1 MKASTGKT
9 FGLIF
14 VVLIILAAGARLTP
28 LVVAPFGIFSSL
40 NRAISSTVHGLG
52 RYGVESVFGWA
63 LVVFWILV
71 LFWVYRDA
79 ERRGMTGGLWALLVL
94 VGNLIGLIIYLI
106 VRNEGRSA
114 QGPAAASATSAT
126 TKPPLGAELTRP
138 PFAAESTGSTPPP
151 PAPESAGPPACSKCG
166 KPADPKHA
174 FCPFCGESLRPV
186 CPRCAKPVEAAW
198 MACAHCGEKLKS

>member
-94 VGNLIGLIIYLI
+94 IGNLIGLIIYLI

-114 QGPAAASATSAT
+114 QGPAAAPATSATSAT
-126 TKPPLGAELTRP
+126 TRP
-138 PFAAESTGSTPPP
+138 PFAAESTGSVQNPA
-151 PAPESAGPPACSKCG
+151 APESAGPPACPKCG

-186 CPRCAKPVEAAW
+186 CPRCGKPVESAW

>member
-9 FGLIF
+9 FGLVF
-14 VVLIILAAGARLTP
+14 VILIILAAGARLTP

-52 RYGVESVFGWA
+52 RFGVESVFGWA

-106 VRNEGRSA
+106 IRNDSRSGA
-114 QGPAAASATSAT
+114 AAPGAPAGKPAAAEPAA
-126 TKPPLGAELTRP
+126 PPVCP
-138 PFAAESTGSTPPP
+138 
-151 PAPESAGPPACSKCG
+151 KCG
-166 KPADPKHA
+166 KPADDKHA
-174 FCPFCGESLRPV
+174 FCPYCGENLRPV
-186 CPRCAKPVEAAW
+186 CPRCAKPVEPAW
-198 MACAHCGEKLKS
+198 QACAHCGEKLKS